1 MEIILKIIKIVISII
16 LLLPLYLIIAGS
28 SNKKRYG
35 ENNEDIWLF
44 QKNTQS

>member
-1 MEIILKIIKIVISII
+1 MEIILKTIKTVLTVL

-35 ENNEDIWLF
+35 ENDEDI
-44 QKNTQS
+44 